1 MIYLYFLR
9 RLRPYFLTLC
19 NPTLTRS
26 DCLDQNKFT
35 KYVVN
40 FTCNT
45 NGDEDYEKE
54 ISDAQKSFFSGHS
67 SFSFYCATFLV
78 IFLHSRLAEKYK
90 SEKHGRQIQKANY
103 WARLTFRG
111 LRILRPYIQFGIFL
125 LAFFISLTRI
135 TDYKHHPT
143 DVITGALIGVIYAL
157 ILIVFV
163 IKLFENPIVFH
174 FEGKKQETF
183 EVEEGESKRQEDQKG
198 MEYNNSRST
207 QINSQSHLSLITVMR

>member
-1 MIYLYFLR
+1 M
-9 RLRPYFLTLC
+9 C

-26 DCLDQNKFT
+26 DCLDENDFT

-90 SEKHGRQIQKANY
+90 PEKHGRQIQKANY

-198 MEYNNSRST
+198 MEYNNSLST
-207 QINSQSHLSLITVMR
+207 QINSQTHLPLKNVMR